1 MTKLA
6 LPYDS
11 KMSEEDFIFGV
22 ATSSFQIEGA
32 RESRLD
38 CIWDTF
44 CAQENTISDGTNGNV
59 ACDHIANW
67 QQDIQLIC
75 DLGVD
80 AYRFSISWPRVMHA
94 DGTLNELGLSFYEEL
109 IDALKANNKK
119 IFVTMYHWDLPQY
132 LEDEGG
138 WLNRNTAYA
147 FAHYCDLVSQR
158 IGAKVDAFTT
168 LNEPF
173 CAGYLSYELGV
184 HAPGLTGRKNGR
196 QASHHLLLA
205 HGLAMQV
212 LRKNCPNVD
221 LGIVIN
227 VHPGYALT
235 DSTEDLEATKMGT
248 DYLFH
253 WYIDPLLKQSY
264 PAVMDKLTAEERPD
278 IQEGDMA
285 LIAQPL
291 DFLGMNYYT
300 RNVYTMGADGW
311 FEIVTPEPGNLTEM
325 GWEIVPDA
333 MTKMLVELDQQYDLP
348 PMYITENGAA
358 MPDVR
363 QGDRVADQNR
373 IDYFQSHFLAVNAAL
388 EAGVNIKGY
397 FAWSLMDNLEW
408 ALGYSKRFGLIY
420 IDYDTQE
427 RVWKDSAIAYK
438 NMLASRALVTH
449 E

>member
-1 MTKLA
+1 
-6 LPYDS
+6 
-11 KMSEEDFIFGV
+11 
-22 ATSSFQIEGA
+22 
-32 RESRLD
+32 
-38 CIWDTF
+38 
-44 CAQENTISDGTNGNV
+44 
-59 ACDHIANW
+59 
-67 QQDIQLIC
+67 
-75 DLGVD
+75 
-80 AYRFSISWPRVMHA
+80 
-94 DGTLNELGLSFYEEL
+94 
-109 IDALKANNKK
+109 
-119 IFVTMYHWDLPQY
+119 
-132 LEDEGG
+132 
-138 WLNRNTAYA
+138 
-147 FAHYCDLVSQR
+147 
-158 IGAKVDAFTT
+158 
-168 LNEPF
+168 
-173 CAGYLSYELGV
+173 
-184 HAPGLTGRKNGR
+184 
-196 QASHHLLLA
+196 
-205 HGLAMQV
+205 
-212 LRKNCPNVD
+212 
-221 LGIVIN
+221 
-227 VHPGYALT
+227 
-235 DSTEDLEATKMGT
+235 
-248 DYLFH
+248 
-253 WYIDPLLKQSY
+253 
-264 PAVMDKLTAEERPD
+264 MDKLTAEERPD

-397 FAWSLMDNLEW
+397 FAWSLMDNFEW

-438 NMLASRALVTH
+438 NMLTSRALVTH